1 MISVK
6 INYQNYRRLT
16 IYGVGLFHWFSPT
29 HWFPVWQYFCIFL
42 GSLWSSR
49 QFDVLLC
56 GFKYSI
62 QKPHTFH
69 TGSTFKTCLPAV
81 VQTLHHFPEGP
92 LTQSVDYFICRKIV
106 KIKYKLNRVF
116 LKSIFQKVLKPTSVL
131 QDISASVDQVTVF
144 SVPLIPAQRLTA
156 AALWTKNHQRRD
168 KTSCNLTFLFI
179 CTSKNRTRTQRC
191 T

>member
-1 MISVK
+1 MEWVFFTDFLQHIDFQFGSISVFLLVLYDLQG
-6 INYQNYRRLT
+6 NLT
-16 IYGVGLFHWFSPT
+16 SSSVGLN
-29 HWFPVWQYFCIFL
+29 I
-42 GSLWSSR
+42 
-49 QFDVLLC
+49 VL
-56 GFKYSI
+56 K
-62 QKPHTFH
+62 KTHTFH